1 MDNPDT
7 IQADQFN
14 KELREF
20 DRYYEMA
27 DDGTAYNRGKNQLAS
42 LKRLARSMDMS
53 PEEFE
58 EKTGYKL

>member
-7 IQADQFN
+7 IQMDQFN
-14 KELREF
+14 KELKEF

-27 DDGTAYNRGKNQLAS
+27 DDGTAYNSGKNQLAS

-53 PEEFE
+53 PQEFE
-58 EKTGYKL
+58 EKTGFTL

>member
-1 MDNPDT
+1 M
-7 IQADQFN
+7 DQFN

-58 EKTGYKL
+58 ERTGNEL